1 MTAAR
6 IARLR
11 REWNLQKV
19 RALARYAMRRA
30 GEDRLPQVSASL
42 TFTTVLAMVPVLTVA
57 FALLAAFP
65 VFRDFRG
72 QIETFLF
79 QNLIPGGNISDSV
92 SRYLGQFA
100 KSARGLTA
108 LGLAGLMITSV
119 LTMLTVEDA
128 LNAIWRVKRR
138 RPLAQR
144 ILVFWAVLTLG
155 PVLIGGSLSIS
166 SYLISISA
174 GYVGTIPFGVSLLV
188 GLTPV
193 LLSALAFAFLYMA
206 VPYAYVEWRDAFVAG
221 VVAAIAFEVA
231 KRAFGYFI
239 THIPTYTAVY
249 GTFAVFPL
257 FLLWMYVSWLV
268 TLLGATIAANLPVVR
283 QGHWRR
289 RTFAGS
295 EFFDALGV
303 LYLLYRARDD
313 VPRSV
318 GELDMGRRLRVEADY
333 LAVLLARL
341 KAMHLIGKLQ
351 QERGQAHWAL
361 LCDPAQV
368 TLRTLYDR
376 LVLNLPRLPRTA
388 LAHQMQGVERLRGM
402 LDNPQLDQPLEV
414 VFRQQEERRP
424 QGGASEGGTPAGGM
438 AEGGTRQGGKPDGA
452 RRVLEVVPPGWQGQ
466 GGAGPQG

>member
-1 MTAAR
+1 MSAVR

-19 RALARYAMRRA
+19 RALARYALRRA

-42 TFTTVLAMVPVLTVA
+42 TFTTVLAVVPVLTVA

-65 VFRDFRG
+65 VFREFRG
-72 QIETFLF
+72 QIESFLF

-92 SRYLGQFA
+92 SRYIGQFS

-108 LGLAGLMITSV
+108 LGLGGLMVTSV

-138 RPLAQR
+138 RPFAQR
-144 ILVFWAVLTLG
+144 VLVFWAVLTLG
-155 PVLIGGSLSIS
+155 PVLIGASLSVS
-166 SYLISISA
+166 SYLISISM
-174 GYVGTIPFGVSLLV
+174 GYVGNLPFGVGMLISV
-188 GLTPV
+188 VPV

-206 VPYAYVEWRDAFVAG
+206 VPYASVEWRDAIVAG
-221 VVAAIAFEVA
+221 IVAAVAFEIA
-231 KRAFGYFI
+231 KRGFGYFI

-295 EFFDALGV
+295 EFFDALGI
-303 LYLLYRARDD
+303 LYLLFRARDE

-318 GELDMGRRLRVEADY
+318 GELDMGRKLRMEADY
-333 LAVLLARL
+333 LAGLLARL
-341 KAMHLIGKLQ
+341 KALHLVGKLQ
-351 QERGQAHWAL
+351 QDRGQAHWAL
-361 LCDPAQV
+361 LCDPSQV
-368 TLRTLYDR
+368 TLRMLHDR
-376 LVLNLPRLPRTA
+376 LVLNMARLPRTA
-388 LAHQMQGVERLRGM
+388 LAQQMQGVEVLRGI
-402 LDNPQLDQPLEV
+402 LDNPQLDQTLDA
-414 VFRQQEERRP
+414 VFRQQTAGSAANEE
-424 QGGASEGGTPAGGM
+424 AG
-438 AEGGTRQGGKPDGA
+438 RQRK
-452 RRVLEVVPPGWQGQ
+452 VVEVVPPGWHGQ
-466 GGAGPQG
+466 V